1 MDLNPESL
9 RYILGL
15 KLRQQRLEKGWGLKD
30 VAAKT
35 RLSVSY
41 LSEIEKGRK
50 YPKPDKIIQLAKALG
65 MDYEDL
71 VSPQVDDHLGPVREL
86 FASPFLREFP
96 FHLFGIEP
104 EQVVGLVTEVP
115 AKAGALL
122 RTFLEIGRSY
132 DLQVEHFLFAALRS
146 YQRLERNYFPE
157 IEEEAEKFLGEK
169 GWRQRLTLRE
179 EELRGVLE
187 RDHGYLVDS
196 ETLAAHPD
204 LADLRSV
211 YVDGDPPRL
220 LVNGRLKPSQ
230 RAFCLGREL
239 GYLRLGHSAGE
250 RSQTSGYLRVESF
263 DQVIHDFEA
272 AYFSGALLL
281 QKEMLVTELA
291 RFFQQERWS
300 PSGFQAFLA
309 RHDTTPETFFYRLSQ
324 ILPEAFGFETSFF
337 VRFHHEPSN
346 DIFRLTKIL
355 NMTPLPFPLGAE
367 PGEHYC
373 RRWPGL
379 RRLKELERRGDDP
392 DRVVAAAERSR
403 FTEVEGGDEQEYLV
417 FTLARPLSLTEGRNS
432 SVSLGFLL
440 DDNVAETVGFVED
453 PTIPRRDVHF
463 TCERCPFRDCRER
476 AHEPTILTAEARR
489 ARREVALEE
498 LLDRMRAGG

>member
-15 KLRQQRLEKGWGLKD
+15 KLRQKRLERGWGLKD

-50 YPKPDKIIQLAKALG
+50 YPKPDKLIQLSKALDI
-65 MDYEDL
+65 DYEDL
-71 VSPQVDDHLGPVREL
+71 VSPSVDDHLGPVREL

-146 YQRLERNYFPE
+146 YQQLERRNYFAD
-157 IEEEAEKFLGEK
+157 IEQKAEEFLDAH
-169 GWRQRLTLRE
+169 GWRQRLSLRE
-179 EELRGVLE
+179 DELRGVLE
-187 RDHGYLVDS
+187 RDYGYVVDA
-196 ETLAAHPD
+196 ETLGAHPD
-204 LADLRSV
+204 LADLRSIF
-211 YVDGDPPRL
+211 VDGEPPRL
-220 LVNGRLKPSQ
+220 LINGRLQPSQ
-230 RAFCLGREL
+230 RAFALGREL
-239 GYLRLGHSAGE
+239 GYATLGHDPDE
-250 RSQTSGYLRVESF
+250 RSQTSSSLRVESF

-272 AYFSGALLL
+272 AYFSGAILL
-281 QKEMLVTELA
+281 QKDLLIDEIE
-291 RFFQQERWS
+291 RFFAQERWS
-300 PSGFQAFLA
+300 AAAFAAFLS

-324 ILPEAFGFETSFF
+324 LLPHAFGFDTSFF
-337 VRFHHEPSN
+337 VRFHHSPSE
-346 DIFRLTKIL
+346 DVFQLTKIL
-355 NMTPLPFPLGAE
+355 NMTTLPVPLGAE

-379 RRLKELERRGDDP
+379 RRLRELGRRGEDP
-392 DRVVAAAERSR
+392 GLVVAAAERSR
-403 FTEVEGGDEQEYLV
+403 FVEEGEDEEYLV
-417 FTLARPLSLTEGRNS
+417 LTLARPLSLAEGRNA
-432 SVSLGFLL
+432 SVSVGFRL
-440 DDNVAETVGFVED
+440 DDAAREKVQFLED

-463 TCERCPFRDCRER
+463 TCERCPLRDCRER
-476 AHEPTILTAEARR
+476 AHPATLLEAEARR
-489 ARREVALEE
+489 ERREEALDE
-498 LLDRMRAGG
+498 LLDRVRAG